1 MARTKASSLP
11 DLRSMALDPMRN
23 FKHERLTIG
32 EWEGAQVVVRALSAG
47 DWVEYRRRA
56 ALAVAEAR
64 QDAGL
69 PAQSIAPENDDEPP
83 LESRVEIQSSPLYA
97 FVLVRALLDEN
108 NVRVF
113 SDDDVPV
120 VAEAFSPV
128 HDRLVGKVFELS
140 GVAAGAGAEDP
151 VDAAGND

>member
-1 MARTKASSLP
+1 MARAKAGAVG
-11 DLRSMALDPMRN
+11 LRAMALDPMRN
-23 FKHERLTIG
+23 FKHERLTIE
-32 EWEGAQVVVRALSAG
+32 EWDGVQVVVRALSAG

-56 ALAVAEAR
+56 SLAVAEAR

-69 PAQSIAPENDDEPP
+69 PAQNSAPEDVEDAPIEP
-83 LESRVEIQSSPLYA
+83 RVEVQSSPLYA
-97 FVLVRALLDEN
+97 FVLVRALLDESN
-108 NVRVF
+108 TRVF
-113 SDDDVPV
+113 TDDDAPV

-151 VDAAGND
+151 VDAAGNG

>member
-1 MARTKASSLP
+1 MARAKSGGAA

-23 FKHERLTIG
+23 FKHERLTID
-32 EWEGAQVVVRALSAG
+32 EWEGAKVVVRALSAG
-47 DWVEYRRRA
+47 DWFEYRRRA

-64 QDAGL
+64 QDAGM
-69 PAQSIAPENDDEPP
+69 PAQHSEPEEGAGPSLEP
-83 LESRVEIQSSPLYA
+83 RAEIFSSPLYA
-97 FVLVRALLDEN
+97 FVLVRALLDDKN
-108 NVRVF
+108 ARVF
-113 SDDDVPV
+113 TDDDVPA

-151 VDAAGND
+151 VDAAGNG

>member
-1 MARTKASSLP
+1 MGRAKAGSAL

-23 FKHERLTIG
+23 FKHEALIID
-32 EWEGAQVVVRALSAG
+32 EWEGARVVVRALSAG

-69 PAQSIAPENDDEPP
+69 PAQYVVAEGDEDAP
-83 LESRVEIQSSPLYA
+83 LEPRVEIQSSPLYA

-108 NVRVF
+108 NMRVF
-113 SDDDVPV
+113 TDDDVSV

-128 HDRLVGKVFELS
+128 HDQLVGKAFELS
-140 GVAAGAGAEDP
+140 GVAAGAGGEDP

>member
-1 MARTKASSLP
+1 MARAKNGAVA

-23 FKHERLTIG
+23 FKHERLTID

-69 PAQSIAPENDDEPP
+69 PAQSPAADSADEVP
-83 LESRVEIQSSPLYA
+83 LEPRVEIHSSPLYA

-113 SDDDVPV
+113 QDEDVPA

-140 GVAAGAGAEDP
+140 GIAAGAGGEDP
-151 VDAAGND
+151 VDAAGNG

>member
-1 MARTKASSLP
+1 MARAKAGGV

-23 FKHERLTIG
+23 FKHERLTIE
-32 EWEGAQVVVRALSAG
+32 EWDGAQVVVRALSAG

-56 ALAVAEAR
+56 SLAVAEAR

-69 PAQSIAPENDDEPP
+69 PVQNSEAEDAEDAPIEP
-83 LESRVEIQSSPLYA
+83 RVEIHSSPLYA

-108 NVRVF
+108 SVRVF
-113 SDDDVPV
+113 TDDDVPV

-151 VDAAGND
+151 VDAAGNG

>member
-1 MARTKASSLP
+1 MARVKIGGGI

-23 FKHERLTIG
+23 FKHEGLTID
-32 EWEGAQVVVRALSAG
+32 EWEGAKVVVRALSAG

-56 ALAVAEAR
+56 AQAVAEAR
-64 QDAGL
+64 EEAGL
-69 PAQSIAPENDDEPP
+69 PAQKQEPEDAAGAPSEPM
-83 LESRVEIQSSPLYA
+83 VEIQSSPLYA

-108 NVRVF
+108 NARVF
-113 SDDDVPV
+113 QDEDVPA

-140 GVAAGAGAEDP
+140 GVAAGAGCEDP

>member
-1 MARTKASSLP
+1 
-11 DLRSMALDPMRN
+11 MALDPMRN
-23 FKHERLTIG
+23 FKHEALTID
-32 EWEGAQVVVRALSAG
+32 EWEGARVFVRALSAG

-69 PAQSIAPENDDEPP
+69 PAQATGSESEDQSP
-83 LESRVEIQSSPLYA
+83 LEPRVEIQSSPLYA

-113 SDDDVPV
+113 KDEDVPD

-140 GVAAGAGAEDP
+140 GVAAGAGGEDP
-151 VDAAGND
+151 VDAAGNG

>member
-1 MARTKASSLP
+1 MARTKNSVAP
-11 DLRSMALDPMRN
+11 DLRTMALDPMRN
-23 FKHERLTIG
+23 FKHERLTIE
-32 EWEGAQVVVRALSAG
+32 EWDGAQVVVRALSAG

-56 ALAVAEAR
+56 ALAVSEAR
-64 QDAGL
+64 REVASPVEQPAGEEGDAAL
-69 PAQSIAPENDDEPP
+69 S
-83 LESRVEIQSSPLYA
+83 ESRVEIHSSPLYA

-108 NVRVF
+108 NARVF
-113 SDDDVPV
+113 ADGDVPA

>member
-1 MARTKASSLP
+1 MARKATSLP

-23 FKHERLTIG
+23 FKHERLTIK

-47 DWVEYRRRA
+47 DWVEYRSRA

-69 PAQSIAPENDDEPP
+69 PAQRPAADGDEDAP
-83 LESRVEIQSSPLYA
+83 LETPVEIHSSPLYA

-113 SDDDVPV
+113 TDDDVPA

>member
-1 MARTKASSLP
+1 MALAKNGAVA

-23 FKHERLTIG
+23 FKHERLTID

-69 PAQSIAPENDDEPP
+69 PAQSPSTEGVEEAP
-83 LESRVEIQSSPLYA
+83 LEPRVEIHSSPLYA

-108 NVRVF
+108 NARVF
-113 SDDDVPV
+113 QDEDVPS
-120 VAEAFSPV
+120 VADAFSPV

-140 GVAAGAGAEDP
+140 GVAAGAGAQDP